1 MVIEFGKLLYRYYD
15 WHCSNWRQLFFK
27 NIVESWFIYWYL
39 KLELGRPE
47 GRHNVVKDP
56 VALKFLEHNQST
68 VAFGELN
75 MLLDEVWS
83 LFTWEAR
90 ISVFRT
96 WKLRNL
102 PDKRV
107 SAIIKKIGNTANWKC
122 IAEQKKGAF
131 FFFFFWKNP

>member
-1 MVIEFGKLLYRYYD
+1 M
-15 WHCSNWRQLFFK
+15 
-27 NIVESWFIYWYL
+27 

-47 GRHNVVKDP
+47 GKHKVAKDP

-90 ISVFRT
+90 ISVFWT

-131 FFFFFWKNP
+131 FFFFF